1 MMLLRITIR
10 LALYV
15 LWKTVEVLVVFTSL
29 MIKVKSWYLLQELM
43 VFGLVKNLKIS
54 TLLFIFLKINR

>member
-15 LWKTVEVLVVFTSL
+15 LWKTVEVLVVFTCL